1 VSEDTNNT
9 NTNTLVAAGHR
20 PMITADDVNPI
31 SMMFD
36 PVIAER
42 VMAIA
47 QTLARGV
54 ATVPKHLQGN
64 VGDCLAIVMQSASWK
79 LNPFAVAQKTFLI
92 GGRLG
97 YEAQLLNAVATS
109 LRVIDGRFEYTYFG
123 DWSKI
128 AKKPVMK
135 RSQNGYEV
143 MTPGWDENDEGG
155 IGVTVTA
162 RLRGDPAPRDL
173 ELLLQECWP
182 RNSTLWAAKPRQ
194 QIAYLAVK
202 QWMRLYAPDAI
213 LGVYTVDELQE
224 QVIEGELVNEAPTNA
239 RQSIV
244 AAARAAQPAA
254 PAAAAAET
262 ATTPPPVAQAH
273 EQAAPPAAGDDDWP
287 KSFEGT
293 LYDSRGI
300 QWVGSVHSSNKTC
313 NDDGTWRRKKGVMP
327 KTVAEVEQGLRR
339 LNWTAVHAAQT
350 AQNAPAQPVTE
361 GQDQSADG
369 GPANVGGASGTPAFT
384 PDQIHDGISEAKTVD
399 EVNQWLDVLRESMLD
414 RGVADDL
421 DALAGRVMEDLER
434 QASLGLGM

>member
-1 VSEDTNNT
+1 
-9 NTNTLVAAGHR
+9 
-20 PMITADDVNPI
+20 MITAEDVNPI

-123 DWSKI
+123 DWAKI
-128 AKKPVMK
+128 AKKPIMK

-155 IGVTVTA
+155 VGVTVTA

-173 ELLLQECWP
+173 NLLLQECWP

-244 AAARAAQPAA
+244 AAARAAQPTA
-254 PAAAAAET
+254 PFAAATET
-262 ATTPPPVAQAH
+262 ATAMAQTPSVH

-293 LYDSRGI
+293 LYDSRGM
-300 QWVGSVHSSNKTC
+300 QWVGSIHSSNKTC
-313 NDDGTWRRKKGVMP
+313 NDDGTWRRKKGVAP
-327 KTVAEVEQGLRR
+327 KTVSEVEQGLRR

-350 AQNAPAQPVTE
+350 AQNGPAQPAIE
-361 GQDQSADG
+361 DQERFADG
-369 GPANVGGASGTPAFT
+369 GPANVVGSAGAPAFT

-414 RGVADDL
+414 RDVADDL
-421 DALAGRVMEDLER
+421 DALASRVIQDLER